1 MSLKKSITFFVILL
15 SGIITFAQTQAP
27 APAERKDYVS
37 LMAGGDYAGAL
48 KILLPRIEEI
58 NGTRVDE
65 KRIPSDFITLG
76 GGENEGVS
84 RNKQLNR
91 MFRERKAAPFFI
103 EDNRELYDLHRSAG
117 KCLYE
122 TRSFDEALNHYYQS
136 LRFHQPSAEDDAEV
150 FYNIAQVYLGR
161 KQITGYC
168 DAMESAIGINPRK
181 QSFLLE
187 VGRVLYRTRDV
198 KRAIFYLE
206 RYQASRGN
214 ELKELDVLTMLAG
227 LSENVGKY
235 LDSQKYY
242 QLYLAKKNDD
252 GFIHFALGDIACHR
266 TGNFRLADDELRKAI
281 QLLPETEIYRRAKAY
296 EFMGDMAFDLLKF
309 DAAEAAY
316 LETIK
321 YQDKVLTE
329 IGKNDQEIARIDG
342 EIRTLKSALLK
353 EKNYVQF
360 NEYQFQ
366 LQEKERVLSERKE
379 RKYEYDK
386 LNPGKCRW
394 NIAEACE
401 RRELLDRA
409 IGFYRQCIT
418 FNHRMNEAREKIV
431 KIQLKIKRGY

>member
-1 MSLKKSITFFVILL
+1 
-15 SGIITFAQTQAP
+15 
-27 APAERKDYVS
+27 
-37 LMAGGDYAGAL
+37 
-48 KILLPRIEEI
+48 
-58 NGTRVDE
+58 
-65 KRIPSDFITLG
+65 
-76 GGENEGVS
+76 
-84 RNKQLNR
+84 
-91 MFRERKAAPFFI
+91 
-103 EDNRELYDLHRSAG
+103 
-117 KCLYE
+117 
-122 TRSFDEALNHYYQS
+122 
-136 LRFHQPSAEDDAEV
+136 
-150 FYNIAQVYLGR
+150 
-161 KQITGYC
+161 
-168 DAMESAIGINPRK
+168 
-181 QSFLLE
+181 
-187 VGRVLYRTRDV
+187 
-198 KRAIFYLE
+198 
-206 RYQASRGN
+206 
-214 ELKELDVLTMLAG
+214 
-227 LSENVGKY
+227 
-235 LDSQKYY
+235 
-242 QLYLAKKNDD
+242 
-252 GFIHFALGDIACHR
+252 
-266 TGNFRLADDELRKAI
+266 
-281 QLLPETEIYRRAKAY
+281 
-296 EFMGDMAFDLLKF
+296 MGDMAFDLLKF